1 MCAFLP
7 SVIAATSVLIAR
19 KTLRRHPWS
28 PTLVKYT
35 KYDEPDL
42 ENCIAEMKKILSE
55 KQSQQQAVQRKYT
68 SQKFGGVAGLTME
81 F

>member
-1 MCAFLP
+1 MKME
-7 SVIAATSVLIAR
+7 S
-19 KTLRRHPWS
+19 
-28 PTLVKYT
+28 KYT

-42 ENCIAEMKKILSE
+42 EKCILEMKRILSD

-68 SQKFGGVAGLTME
+68 STKFGGVAGLTME